1 MSHTVRTQLSFCSF
15 LIVALLLMLF
25 GLRLDAVPAVP
36 PKEVRNSIGM
46 KLVLIPAGKFMMG
59 SPKDEKD
66 REQDEDQHEV
76 EITKDFYLGVYTVTQ
91 AEYEKVMGN
100 NPSRFSA
107 KGDGKD
113 KVKDMDTSRF
123 PVENVSWDDAVV
135 FCRSCRNWRRKRRRS
150 GFIVCRPKPSG
161 NMPAGPGPKRSST
174 MAIRCRPSRPT
185 VMATTRMEEPIRG
198 RSWRT
203 AKVGSYAA

>member
-15 LIVALLLMLF
+15 LIVALLLMLL
-25 GLRLDAVPAVP
+25 GLRLDAVPAIP
-36 PKEVRNSIGM
+36 PQEVTNSIGM

-135 FCRSCRNWRRKRRRS
+135 FCKKLSELAEENEGEAGLSSADRSRVGICLPGQDQNGLPLWR
-150 GFIVCRPKPSG
+150 FAVVQ
-161 NMPAGPGPKRSST
+161 AGQL
-174 MAIRCRPSRPT
+174 
-185 VMATTRMEEPIRG
+185 
-198 RSWRT
+198 
-203 AKVGSYAA
+203 